1 MPVDP
6 IQSALP
12 VLANLLGSGV
22 KPESTPVRAQI
33 LSLPNQIAGASVPVS
48 LGGVVVESLIPGQLR
63 ITTSIGE
70 VQLRTPTELPP
81 GRAVTIV
88 TRPNVP
94 TEVFLLPNAAPKTMP
109 QGSATTQAS
118 SAALLSPVPQTT
130 PLPAGPARPAGP
142 TIPMNPGQPMNFG
155 QPLAAAPAPA
165 TNSQPPV
172 LIAGS
177 NPARVAAAAA
187 NHHATHAATAAAAA
201 RNTSAAGPGLQ
212 PAAAPTPTTLPTS
225 LLATLGQAVVS
236 DRIVG
241 TPYAAP
247 AQAGPPSELLA
258 LLADMRRIVAARDPR
273 LAERLMRRL
282 PAPDRNGTL
291 ALLALPVAAR
301 REAVA
306 PWFGRDVAA
315 AVRDEQEVSKS
326 DLIERVTANLLHGEE
341 RVDETGERTWRWRQL
356 PLVDQGHIVPLFIGV
371 AQQHE
376 KVEPDSEGK
385 PRRMRTFEF
394 AVEVVLSALGCTR
407 IGAVYRQ
414 RRLDLVV
421 QTEIEIEQDGREQ
434 IVAGVADV
442 FEEFGLGGS
451 CRFEPYRGDLTA
463 PPVKI

>member
-1 MPVDP
+1 
-6 IQSALP
+6 
-12 VLANLLGSGV
+12 
-22 KPESTPVRAQI
+22 VRAQV
-33 LSLPNQIAGASVPVS
+33 LSLPTQIAGASVPVS
-48 LGGVVVESLIPGQLR
+48 LGGVVAESPIQGQLR

-94 TEVFLLPNAAPKTMP
+94 TEVFLLPNAAPKAMP
-109 QGSATTQAS
+109 QATAPTS
-118 SAALLSPVPQTT
+118 SAAPYSPAPRTT
-130 PLPAGPARPAGP
+130 PPPAGTARPAGSP
-142 TIPMNPGQPMNFG
+142 IPMNPGQPMNFG
-155 QPLAAAPAPA
+155 QPAAAPAPA

-172 LIAGS
+172 LVAGS
-177 NPARVAAAAA
+177 IPAPVAAAAP
-187 NHHATHAATAAAAA
+187 NHHATHTATAVAAA
-201 RNTSAAGPGLQ
+201 RNTSAGGPGLQ
-212 PAAAPTPTTLPTS
+212 PAAATTPTILPTS
-225 LLATLGQAVVS
+225 LLATFGQDVVS
-236 DRIVG
+236 DRVVG

-247 AQAGPPSELLA
+247 AQGGPPSELLA
-258 LLADMRRIVAARDPR
+258 LLTDMRRIVAARDPK

-282 PAPDRNGTL
+282 PTPDRNGML

-301 REAVA
+301 REALA

-315 AVRDEQEVSKS
+315 AIRDEQDESKS
-326 DLIERVTANLLHGEE
+326 DLIERVTASLVHGED

-356 PLVDQGHIVPLFIGV
+356 PLVEQGHIVPLFIGV
-371 AQQHE
+371 AQQRE
-376 KVEPDSEGK
+376 EVEPDGEGK
-385 PRRMRTFEF
+385 PRRARIFEF

-434 IVAGVADV
+434 IAAAVADV

>member
-12 VLANLLGSGV
+12 VLANLLGSGA
-22 KPESTPVRAQI
+22 KPEPAPVRAQV

-48 LGGVVVESLIPGQLR
+48 LSGVVAESPIQGQLR
-63 ITTSIGE
+63 ITTSLGE

-94 TEVFLLPNAAPKTMP
+94 TEVFLLPNATPKASLTPQTTTAAPSNPMP
-109 QGSATTQAS
+109 QA
-118 SAALLSPVPQTT
+118 T
-130 PLPAGPARPAGP
+130 PLPAGAARPAGP
-142 TIPMNPGQPMNFG
+142 AFPMNPGQSPSAAPTQASNG
-155 QPLAAAPAPA
+155 LPPAPAASPNPGSAAISPAGTGTVPSAAAPLDGGRNVPVGGRA
-165 TNSQPPV
+165 TQP
-172 LIAGS
+172 S
-177 NPARVAAAAA
+177 VA
-187 NHHATHAATAAAAA
+187 
-201 RNTSAAGPGLQ
+201 SP
-212 PAAAPTPTTLPTS
+212 AAPTLSPTS
-225 LLATLGQAVVS
+225 LLATFGQTLVS
-236 DRIVG
+236 DRVGG

-247 AQAGPPSELLA
+247 AQSGPPSELLA
-258 LLADMRRIVAARDPR
+258 LLTDMRRIVAARDPK

-282 PAPDRNGTL
+282 PSPDRSGAL

-315 AVRDEQEVSKS
+315 AIRDEQDEGKG
-326 DLIERVTANLLHGEE
+326 DLIERVTASLVHGEE
-341 RVDETGERTWRWRQL
+341 RVDEIGERTWRWRQL

-371 AQQHE
+371 AQQNE
-376 KVEPDSEGK
+376 EPEPDADGK
-385 PRRMRTFEF
+385 PRRGRIFEF

-407 IGAVYRQ
+407 IGAIYQQ

-421 QTEIEIEQDGREQ
+421 QTEIEIERDGREQ
-434 IVAGVADV
+434 IVAAVADV

-451 CRFEPYRGDLTA
+451 CRFEPYRGDLTT

>member
-12 VLANLLGSGV
+12 VLANLLGSGA
-22 KPESTPVRAQI
+22 KPEPAPVRAQV
-33 LSLPNQIAGASVPVS
+33 LSLPTQIAGASVPVS
-48 LGGVVVESLIPGQLR
+48 LGGVVAESPIQGQLR
-63 ITTSIGE
+63 ITTSLGD

-88 TRPNVP
+88 TRPNIP

-109 QGSATTQAS
+109 QANATAPAS
-118 SAALLSPVPQTT
+118 SAALHHPSPRTT

-142 TIPMNPGQPMNFG
+142 TIPMNPGQPMNLG
-155 QPLAAAPAPA
+155 QPLAAAPAS
-165 TNSQPPV
+165 NSQPPV
-172 LIAGS
+172 LVAGS
-177 NPARVAAAAA
+177 NPAPVAAAAA
-187 NHHATHAATAAAAA
+187 NHHATPATTAPAAG
-201 RNTSAAGPGLQ
+201 RHTSAAGLGLQ
-212 PAAAPTPTTLPTS
+212 PAAAPTPAIPPAS
-225 LLATLGQAVVS
+225 LLAAFGQAVVS
-236 DRIVG
+236 DRVVG
-241 TPYAAP
+241 TPYAA

-258 LLADMRRIVAARDPR
+258 LLTDMRRIVAARDPR

-306 PWFGRDVAA
+306 PWFGRDIVAA
-315 AVRDEQEVSKS
+315 IRDEQDESKS
-326 DLIERVTANLLHGEE
+326 DLIERVTASLVHGED

-356 PLVDQGHIVPLFIGV
+356 PLVEQGHIVPLFIGV

-376 KVEPDSEGK
+376 EVEPDSEGK
-385 PRRMRTFEF
+385 PRRMRIFEF

-434 IVAGVADV
+434 IVASIADV

-451 CRFEPYRGDLTA
+451 CRFEPYCGDLTA